1 MTPAPTM
8 VETFK
13 PTMVQIQQCLST
25 KIDPAPLTEKESKA
39 LMKKQKRAQE
49 KIELELKLVE
59 INVQKKIQKL
69 FEKEFKMKKNV
80 LYKFF

>member
-1 MTPAPTM
+1 
-8 VETFK
+8 
-13 PTMVQIQQCLST
+13 
-25 KIDPAPLTEKESKA
+25 
-39 LMKKQKRAQE
+39 MKKQKRAQE

>member
-1 MTPAPTM
+1 MT
-8 VETFK
+8 EN
-13 PTMVQIQQCLST
+13 
-25 KIDPAPLTEKESKA
+25 ERKA

-49 KIELELKLVE
+49 KIELELKLIE